1 MFILEVNW
9 GSSTQAQSY
18 KSALKSMQELIFVEE
33 HVKNYRP
40 QLLVLTGMPG
50 SRPPLVDF
58 ANLITKKVSLLIC
71 GHVLQVLKKKI
82 VLASLKIITH

>member
-1 MFILEVNW
+1 
-9 GSSTQAQSY
+9 
-18 KSALKSMQELIFVEE
+18 MQELNSVEE

-71 GHVLQVLKKKI
+71 GHILLVT
-82 VLASLKIITH
+82 SSIIQLRH

>member
-1 MFILEVNW
+1 
-9 GSSTQAQSY
+9 
-18 KSALKSMQELIFVEE
+18 MQELNSVEE

-50 SRPPLVDF
+50 ARPPLVDF

-71 GHVLQVLKKKI
+71 GHILLVTTSVHLIL
-82 VLASLKIITH
+82 